1 MAIKIGITGGI
12 GSGKSLVSRI
22 LTTMGISV
30 YISDIESKRIT
41 NADPVIRKGLCDL
54 IGDEIFVND
63 QLNKPLLA
71 SYIFG
76 HPDHTKIVNDLIHPQ
91 VRDDFRNWSNTFD
104 TGDIVGIESA
114 ILIESGFEKE
124 VDTIIMVYAPLEIR
138 IQRTMLR
145 DQATQNAIES
155 RIRSQMD
162 DEKKRTFADYV
173 IINDGE
179 TPLIP
184 QVLELISSLSKNNH

>member
-41 NADPVIRKGLCDL
+41 NADPVIHKGLCDL

-91 VRDDFRNWSNTFD
+91 VRDDFRNWSNSFD